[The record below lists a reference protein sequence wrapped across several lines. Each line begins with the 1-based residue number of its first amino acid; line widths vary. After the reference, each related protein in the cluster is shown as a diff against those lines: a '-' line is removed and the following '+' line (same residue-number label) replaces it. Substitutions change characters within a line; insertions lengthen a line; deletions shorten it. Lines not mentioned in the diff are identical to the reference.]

1 MFCFCFFESFLLLPV
16 GAPRLHA
23 RRKEEERLAEKR
35 TPLPKPPP
43 IKSDKEKED
52 LRRKMRN
59 KYEVKFDI
67 PERILY
73 MALESVLYDEEQANN
88 LMYVC
93 THTSQMQDLLNLGCA
108 QIHGIHHL
116 RLPESSSSKNGVD
129 YNLDN

>member
-1 MFCFCFFESFLLLPV
+1 MSAAALAFYWSDSSV
-16 GAPRLHA
+16 TAAASGAPRLHA

-52 LRRKMRN
+52 LRRKMRS

-88 LMYVC
+88 LMYV
-93 THTSQMQDLLNLGCA
+93 DRV
-108 QIHGIHHL
+108 QI
-116 RLPESSSSKNGVD
+116 PSS
-129 YNLDN
+129 

>member
-1 MFCFCFFESFLLLPV
+1 MRKEETEWPFRSCHLIRLTFLNSS

-35 TPLPKPPP
+35 TPLPKPPA
-43 IKSDKEKED
+43 IKTDKEKEE

-73 MALESVLYDEEQANN
+73 MALESVLYDEEQANA
-88 LMYVC
+88 LM
-93 THTSQMQDLLNLGCA
+93 
-108 QIHGIHHL
+108 
-116 RLPESSSSKNGVD
+116 
-129 YNLDN
+129 